1 MPYGKGTYG
10 KSHKGKMGGGT
21 RKGAPCGPSTKGKS
35 ISKTSK
41 GTPQKV
47 ARKRSALDRLDYT

>member
-10 KSHKGKMGGGT
+10 KSGKGKMGGKA

-35 ISKTSK
+35 ISKASK
-41 GTPQKV
+41 GTPGKV
-47 ARKRSALDRLDYT
+47 GGKRSALDRLDWT